1 MFKYDSTYGQFKGSV
16 EAKDGKLLIN
26 GREINVF
33 AKKNP
38 EEIPWSQ
45 VGVKVVVESSGA
57 FTSTE
62 KSSAHLK
69 DNIL

>member
-1 MFKYDSTYGQFKGSV
+1 MFKYDSTYGQFKGNV
-16 EAKDGKLLIN
+16 EVRNGKLLIN

-45 VGVKVVVESSGA
+45 AGVEIVVESSGA
-57 FTSTE
+57 FTSEE

-69 DNIL
+69 G

>member
-1 MFKYDSTYGQFKGSV
+1 LFKYDSTYGRFKGNV
-16 EAKDGKLLIN
+16 EVKNGKLLIN

-38 EEIPWSQ
+38 EEIPWGQ
-45 VGVKVVVESSGA
+45 AEVKIVVESSGA

-62 KSSAHLK
+62 ESSAHLK
-69 DNIL
+69 G

>member
-1 MFKYDSTYGQFKGSV
+1 LLKYDSTYGRFKGDIEV
-16 EAKDGKLLIN
+16 KDGKLLIN

-38 EEIPWSQ
+38 EEIPWGQ
-45 VGVKVVVESSGA
+45 VGVKIVVESSGA
-57 FTSTE
+57 FTSEE

-69 DNIL
+69 G